1 MNRYFIIS
9 ISVLTFFCLLAL
21 FVSPKFDV
29 DFAQSLVQGDSVLFL
44 QLNAEQQHHPTLDQ
58 FMLLMTQYG
67 RELVWPIVIIT
78 LFIFGGAIGKKAA
91 IIMALVMIALIP
103 IGMLSKEFVA
113 RPRPFIPDTEVI
125 LAADSQYAYPSGQS
139 MIVAAGATVVL
150 VLVLFFNSNYSSGWK
165 RKVLSIVLA
174 TEAAIVCFS
183 RIYVG
188 AHYPLDVVGGI
199 LLGVG
204 VSLLYLSQ
212 ATRIDNLYV
221 KIANSFYPKP
231 GTSSD

>member
-1 MNRYFIIS
+1 MNKYLIIS
-9 ISVLTFFCLLAL
+9 ITVLTFFCLLAL
-21 FVSPKFDV
+21 FVSPKVDV
-29 DFAQSLVQGDSVLFL
+29 HFGQSLVQGDSMLFL

-58 FMLLMTQYG
+58 FMILMTQYG
-67 RELVWPIVIIT
+67 RELVWPVVIIT
-78 LFIFGGAIGKKAA
+78 LFLFGGAIGKKAA
-91 IIMALVMIALIP
+91 IIMALVMITLIP

-125 LAADSQYAYPSGQS
+125 LAADSQYAYPSGHS
-139 MIVAAGATVVL
+139 MIVAAGATVVI
-150 VLVLFFNSNYSSGWK
+150 VLFLLFNSNDSSGWK

-204 VSLLYLSQ
+204 VSLLFLSQ
-212 ATRIDNLYV
+212 ATRIDNMYV
-221 KIANSFYPKP
+221 KIANGLVPKP
-231 GTSSD
+231 RISSD